1 MTHICVSISKLT
13 TIVSHNS
20 LLPGRHQAIVWTNAG
35 ISLIGPL
42 GTNFCEFLIETDIF
56 SSREMHLRMSSGKWQ
71 PFCLGL
77 SVLIDYHQL
86 SDIDPI
92 DSSYMVLNNTIND
105 SDLWQQGGLSQ
116 LTLYACDSS
125 QEIYFHFHT
134 HVCNGKWLVSMSCDV
149 LHEHLLQSAIVNV
162 NKAIQWLGSF

>member
-20 LLPGRHQAIVWTNAG
+20 LSPERHQAIVWTNAG

-42 GTNFCEFLIETDIF
+42 GTNFCEFLVETDIF
-56 SSREMHLRMSSGKWQ
+56 SSKEMHLRMSPGKWQ

-77 SVLIDYHQL
+77 NVLIDYHQL

-92 DSSYMVLNNTIND
+92 DSFYMVLNNTIND
-105 SDLWQQGGLSQ
+105 SDLWQQGGFVTINRLRMWFITRNIFSFSYPCLQ
-116 LTLYACDSS
+116 RDMAR
-125 QEIYFHFHT
+125 
-134 HVCNGKWLVSMSCDV
+134 V
-149 LHEHLLQSAIVNV
+149 HELWRFARAPAS
-162 NKAIQWLGSF
+162 KR